1 MQQFNKLTMKLR
13 EFKITTASLINKNT
27 IYLLVF
33 ILAIAGGLTY
43 KNLPKEMFPEVAL
56 PMIMI
61 QTPYPGNAPS
71 DIENLVTKPI
81 EKEVFTVTGI
91 KNMTSTSSQDNSM
104 IMLDMNSDV
113 NIKTALQD
121 VKDAVDRANSELP
134 DDLPVDPVVI
144 DIDPSEFPVI
154 NINLSGDF
162 STDELK
168 KHAEYLEEKI
178 EEINEVSKVNISGIE
193 DKLIRV
199 NLDKQKMD
207 ALFITF
213 DNVEN
218 AIAYENMSMSGGDL
232 IIGNTRRSVKTEGEF
247 TNVNQLNDI
256 IIKSEKGNIVYLK
269 DVLKDGK
276 VIDGYQDVKSI
287 SRLNGETVVTLQI
300 IKKSGENLIKTSEQ
314 IFDIIE
320 NAKKSVL
327 PTGLTVTI
335 TNDQSDMVRK
345 MIKNLENSIIMGI
358 LFVMWVLFFFLG
370 TRNAMFVGIAIP
382 MSMFISFVVLGA
394 MGSTINMIVL
404 FSLILALGMLVDNA
418 IVAVDNIYRFRE
430 QGYSAF
436 ESAKLGVGEIA
447 WAIIASTATTLA
459 AFIPLLF
466 WPGMMGSFMGFLPKT
481 LIVVLSSS
489 LFVALVL
496 IPAITLIFKSK
507 GGEKPPQKR
516 TLMITGILVFLAI
529 ILYILKYNVIASLLA
544 IVALVTI
551 LNYYVFFKISI
562 WFQEVFLIKLEKY
575 YSDFLSYALKGRKPT
590 MFLLGT
596 ILLMVLTI
604 MFMNMRNLEVN
615 LFPVNEP
622 KFFMVKSELPIGSDI
637 TATDSIAK
645 IIENDIE
652 EILINENYYKDSI
665 VESVITLIGKG
676 AIGENERSFG
686 NSPHKSITTINMVD
700 YEFRMGRNTS
710 DLMRI
715 VSDSLIGKYP
725 GVIISVDKNVMG
737 PPTGKPINI
746 ELSGEDFDQLLI
758 YADTL
763 MQIINNSGISGIEG
777 LKPDL
782 DIGKPELLITV
793 DREAVRRFGM
803 ATGQIAGTIRTA
815 LFGKEISDLKVGD
828 EEYPIQI
835 QLDSK
840 YRNNISS
847 LLNQIITFRNP
858 STGKFVHV
866 PISSVADFEYTTSLS
881 AINRI
886 DNKRAI
892 TLYSNILE
900 GANGT
905 EINNKLRKLLDTFEF
920 EDGYKYEL
928 TGEQEEQ
935 KETED
940 FMMKAMLIAIALIIL
955 ILVTQFNS
963 VIKPF
968 IIIAT
973 VIFSTI
979 GVFGGIAT
987 FKMDFIIIMSGVG
1000 IISLAGIVVNNG
1012 IVLIDYIDYLK
1023 RLRKKEL
1030 GLEEDANLPFDEIV
1044 SLIIKGGQTRL
1055 RPVLLTAITT
1065 ILGLLPM
1072 ATGLNIDFE
1081 GLLSEFKPNI
1091 YFGGDNALFWGPMA
1105 WTVIFGLTFATFLT
1119 LVIGPVMYMIGNKV
1133 KLRISDKGKLVA
1145 SQN

>member
-1 MQQFNKLTMKLR
+1 MKRR
-13 EFKITTASLINKNT
+13 EFNITTASLKNKNT
-27 IYLLVF
+27 VYLLIA

-43 KNLPKEMFPEVAL
+43 KNLPKEMYPEVAL
-56 PMIMI
+56 PMVMI

-71 DIENLVTKPI
+71 DIENLVTKPL
-81 EKEVFTVTGI
+81 EKEVFTVNGI
-91 KNMTSTSSQDNSM
+91 KNMTSTSSQDNSL

-121 VKDAVDRANSELP
+121 VKDAVDRAKSELP
-134 DDLPVDPVVI
+134 DDLPVDPVVL

-168 KHAEYLEEKI
+168 MYAEYLEEKI
-178 EEINEVSKVNISGIE
+178 EEINEVSKVNINGAE
-193 DKLIRV
+193 EKLIRI

-207 ALFITF
+207 AFYISF
-213 DNVEN
+213 DNIEN

-232 IIGNTRRSVKTEGEF
+232 IIGNTRRSVRTEGEF
-247 TNVNQLNDI
+247 KNIEELNNI
-256 IIKSEKGNIVYLK
+256 IVKSEKGNIVYLK
-269 DVLKDGK
+269 DVLKEGK
-276 VIDGYQDVKSI
+276 VIDGYEDIQSI
-287 SRLNGETVVTLQI
+287 SRLNGETVVTLQV
-300 IKKSGENLIKTSEQ
+300 IKKSGENLIRTSEQ
-314 IFDIIE
+314 IFEIIE
-320 NAKKSVL
+320 NAEKTIL
-327 PTGLTVTI
+327 PEGLTVTV

-382 MSMFISFVVLGA
+382 MSMFISFVILGA
-394 MGSTINMIVL
+394 IGSTINLIVL
-404 FSLILALGMLVDNA
+404 FSLILALGMLVDNG
-418 IVAVDNIYRFRE
+418 IVAVENIYRFRQ

-436 ESAKLGVGEIA
+436 EAAKLGVGEIA

-459 AFIPLLF
+459 AFVPLLF

-481 LIVVLSSS
+481 LIIVLSSS
-489 LFVALVL
+489 LFVALVI
-496 IPAITLIFKSK
+496 IPAFTLVFKSK
-507 GGEKPPQKR
+507 GGEKPPKKR
-516 TLMITGILVFLAI
+516 TLIITGVLTAFAI
-529 ILYILKYNVIASLLA
+529 IFYITKLMIAANLLMVIA
-544 IVALVTI
+544 IVTI
-551 LNYYVFFKISI
+551 LNFYIFFKISI
-562 WFQEVFLIKLEKY
+562 WFQEVLLIKLEKFY
-575 YSDFLSYALKGRKPT
+575 LNFLKYALKGRKPT
-590 MFLLGT
+590 LFLLGT
-596 ILLMVLTI
+596 ILLMFGTI
-604 MFMNMRNLEVN
+604 GFMKLRSPKVN
-615 LFPVNEP
+615 LFPLNEP

-645 IIENDIE
+645 EIEKDLK
-652 EILINENYYKDSI
+652 EILTNEDYFKDSI
-665 VESVITLIGKG
+665 VESMVTTIGKG
-676 AIGENERSFG
+676 AVGENERATD
-686 NSPHKSITTINMVD
+686 NRPNKSITTVNMVD
-700 YEFRMGRNTS
+700 FEFRMGRNTS
-710 DLMRI
+710 NLMRI

-725 GVIISVDKNVMG
+725 GVTISVEKNTMG

-746 ELSGEDFDQLLI
+746 ELSGEDFNQLMI
-758 YADTL
+758 YADTVT
-763 MQIINNSGISGIEG
+763 QIINHSGISGIEG

-782 DIGKPELLITV
+782 DLNKPELLITV
-793 DREAVRRFGM
+793 DRDAVRRFGM
-803 ATGQIAGTIRTA
+803 ATGQIAATIRTA

-835 QLDSK
+835 QLAPE
-840 YRNNISS
+840 YRNNIST

-866 PISSVADFEYTTSLS
+866 PVSSVAKFEYTSSFS
-881 AINRI
+881 AIKRI
-886 DNKRAI
+886 DNKRVI
-892 TLYSNILE
+892 TLYSNIIE

-905 EINNKLRKLLDTFEF
+905 EINNKLRKILDNFEF
-920 EDGYKYEL
+920 KDGYKYEL

-940 FMMKAMLIAIALIIL
+940 FMMKAMLIAVALIIL
-955 ILVTQFNS
+955 IMVTQFNS
-963 VIKPF
+963 IIKPF

-987 FKMDFIIIMSGVG
+987 FKMDFVIIMSGVG

-1023 RLRKKEL
+1023 QLRRKEL

-1044 SLIIKGGQTRL
+1044 NIIVKGGQTRL

-1072 ATGLNIDFE
+1072 ATGLNIDFAA
-1081 GLLSEFKPNI
+1081 LLSDFKPNI
-1091 YFGGDNALFWGPMA
+1091 YFGGDNAVFWGPMA

-1119 LVIGPVMYMIGNKV
+1119 LILVPVMYMIGNKV
-1133 KLRISDKGKLVA
+1133 KLKFNK
-1145 SQN
+1145 